1 MTSTP
6 VTTVPLHL
14 AKAHLSDLLRRVEAG
29 ERVLITRRGLA
40 VAELR
45 PPVPTTRVLGSL
57 RETWEIP
64 DDLRE
69 ALAPD
74 EAIADAFEGS
84 DEPLAP
90 EPRPAQRF
98 GLER

>member
-1 MTSTP
+1 M
-6 VTTVPLHL
+6 TTVPLHV

-57 RETWEIP
+57 RDTWSIP
-64 DDLRE
+64 ENLRE
-69 ALAPD
+69 LLAPD
-74 EAIADAFEGS
+74 DSLADEFEGTGES
-84 DEPLAP
+84 SASEPDLTP
-90 EPRPAQRF
+90 LPGSVR
-98 GLER
+98 